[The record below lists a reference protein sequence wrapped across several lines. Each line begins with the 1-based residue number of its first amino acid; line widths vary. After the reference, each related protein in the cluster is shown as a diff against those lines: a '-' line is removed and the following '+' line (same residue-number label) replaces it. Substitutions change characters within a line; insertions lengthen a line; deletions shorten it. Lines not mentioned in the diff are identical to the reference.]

1 MEEEIWK
8 TVIYKGKMVDY
19 EASNLGK
26 IRKKTTQVII
36 KQRINVDGYLTCSI
50 IHTPGKC
57 SQPKVHNLV
66 IEAFKENVNNLPAVN
81 HINSIK
87 SDNRLVNLEYA
98 THSENMTHSYKNPN
112 RKRSTVAIVQYDS
125 AEKKNII
132 NTFNRAKDAS
142 DKLGITEEAV
152 KSYLLGYRKSNRYFF
167 GYADTSVY
175 LTQEELVDFVPIKN
189 FPRYLIHRD
198 SRIYSKFHNR
208 LLKPAKKG
216 GYLNVFLGV
225 NNQYKV
231 HRLVAM
237 QFIDNP
243 ENKKNVNHKDGN
255 KLNNHVDNLEWVTL
269 SENNQH
275 AMDTGLNPCTISV
288 KQYTLKG
295 EFVKEFNSSEE
306 ALRSIGGKSGQSIL
320 KCCRGQQKHAYKFI
334 WRFATDESPLEPV
347 TFTAGIKLPVLQFTE
362 DGKFIKE
369 HACYGYAAKEI
380 FGCKSSRK
388 QIAECCNGKR
398 ESFNGFRFQN
408 KY

>member
-1 MEEEIWK
+1 
-8 TVIYKGKMVDY
+8 MVDY
-19 EASNLGK
+19 EASNLGR

-36 KQRINVDGYLTCSI
+36 KQRINVDGYLVCSI
-50 IHTPGKC
+50 VHAPGKC

-66 IEAFKENVNNLPAVN
+66 IEAFTENVNNLPAVN

-98 THSENMTHSYKNPN
+98 THSENMVHSYKNPN
-112 RKRSTVAIVQYDS
+112 RKKSTVAIVQYDS

-132 NTFNRAKDAS
+132 NTFNSIREAS
-142 DKLGITEEAV
+142 IMLGIPEMSITTYLVGRV
-152 KSYLLGYRKSNRYFF
+152 KSNKYFF

-175 LTQEELVDFVPIKN
+175 LTSEELVDFVPIKN
-189 FPRYLIHRD
+189 NPNYLIHRD
-198 SRIYSKFHNR
+198 SRIYSKVRNR

-216 GYLNVFLGV
+216 GYLNVFLGA

-243 ENKKNVNHKDGN
+243 ENKKYVNHKDGN
-255 KLNNHVDNLEWVTL
+255 KLNNHVDNLEWATL
-269 SENNQH
+269 SENSQH

-288 KQYTLKG
+288 KQYTLNG

-306 ALRSIGGKSGQSIL
+306 AARSIGGKSGNSIL
-320 KCCRGQQKHAYKFI
+320 NCCKGQQKHAYKFI
-334 WRFATDESPLEPV
+334 WRFATDESPIEPV

-362 DGKFIKE
+362 DGKFVKE
-369 HACYGYAAKEI
+369 HACYGYAAKAVS
-380 FGCKSSRK
+380 GHKGNRCY
-388 QIAECCNGKR
+388 IAECCNGKR
-398 ESFNGFRFQN
+398 ATYRGFKFQN